1 MQRIIISIWKI
12 RREKKKNTH
21 KWSKRLKTCRLG
33 PLSSSLPSLIVIGAG
48 SGATGAAGGVVDVLI
63 VVDVA
68 VTVDFVVVV
77 VVVVEVSWWSHVCDE
92 QWSIFGNDVSAVHK
106 GLIPYK

>member
-1 MQRIIISIWKI
+1 MTI
-12 RREKKKNTH
+12 
-21 KWSKRLKTCRLG
+21 TCGLG

-63 VVDVA
+63 VVDV
-68 VTVDFVVVV
+68 
-77 VVVVEVSWWSHVCDE
+77 VVVEVSWWSHVCDE

>member
-1 MQRIIISIWKI
+1 MKNTK
-12 RREKKKNTH
+12 KKKNTH
-21 KWSKRLKTCRLG
+21 KWPKWRKTCRLG

-77 VVVVEVSWWSHVCDE
+77 VVEVSWWSHVCDE